1 MTILARNIPVLKDD
15 AGKRQ
20 TVLDTLA
27 NGGTLLQACADIGLN
42 WSAVLRFR
50 QKDEDF
56 DDLYRA
62 AWVMGIEIKMEES
75 EIKLRA
81 ATTRDEIM
89 AADKQ
94 MRHDEWSAEKLLPH
108 YQPKQK
114 LEVAHSGPMVIGWD
128 TGPQSCPQC
137 GWNMDAVNENIQ
149 VIDHAEIDQRADA
162 EKGAEKGE
170 KGKNGNGVHGP
181 A

>member
-1 MTILARNIPVLKDD
+1 VETLARNVPVLAEDEN
-15 AGKRQ
+15 KRQ
-20 TVLDTLA
+20 TILDTLA

-42 WSAVLRFR
+42 RSAVLRFR
-50 QKDEDF
+50 QKDEAF

-108 YQPKQK
+108 YQPRQK
-114 LEVAHSGPMVIGWD
+114 LEVSHEGPMVIGWD
-128 TGPQSCPQC
+128 TGPSSCPKC

-149 VIDHAEIDQRADA
+149 VIDHVDAEIDQRARA
-162 EKGAEKGE
+162 QEEGE
-170 KGKNGNGVHGP
+170 GKKGNGVHGP
-181 A
+181 S